1 MRKEILALGA
11 ASLAIVGSVSTAQAT
26 TLSGGQFSGLATTN
40 AAAVVRRQIQEAL
53 LRLPAPTTS
62 AAAEWPN
69 SMTRR
74 WLPFP
79 AGTWHDVLGYS
90 KQPPGDLPGIS
101 FNLATSSNGG
111 NNQYAYWNVEL
122 VNPNNGQTVTIN
134 AYGINTLG
142 ANPFNSGSS
151 THAST
156 GYATNTVGGG
166 LSSGTN
172 LGLSFGAL
180 WTTDAGVSVDGLA
193 LGSWNVASL
202 TISVGGWDSSDT
214 TTDTINSVTLPGT
227 AVATPLPAAL
237 PLFAAGLSLFGGAGF
252 WRKRRRDKVSA
263 G

>member
-11 ASLAIVGSVSTAQAT
+11 ASLAIVGSVSIAQAT
-26 TLSGGQFSGLATTN
+26 TLSGAQLSGLATTN
-40 AAAVVRRQIQEAL
+40 CSSGCTSSNSGGVITLTSPDNIGGGGMAQFDDTAL
-53 LRLPAPTTS
+53 VTIPSGYLGTTS
-62 AAAEWPN
+62 
-69 SMTRR
+69 
-74 WLPFP
+74 L
-79 AGTWHDVLGYS
+79 GTLNNLLGTS
-90 KQPPGDLPGIS
+90 GIS

-134 AYGINTLG
+134 AYGINALG